1 MNTRT
6 QTGDALSPALS
17 EKMKQLSRDTLWL
30 GASVASAY
38 LALALLSFDAAD
50 PGWSHAVTSST
61 PIHNLG
67 GRPGAWIADL
77 LLYLFGKSAWWLAA
91 LPFFRLWQSHR
102 WFNQQGSNALPA
114 FYQAIPALL
123 LLLTASATLECLRF
137 YSHVGQLPLIAGG
150 LVGGTLGKGLFQ
162 VLGFTGATLFAL
174 AALILGWNGF
184 SGISLFRMT
193 ERMGELIETF
203 GLILTGQHPSRSA
216 RAAGQTAAQAN
227 AAPSSAATATANPAT
242 AMPQAAGE
250 AHESSLKQ
258 RFAGFGFFTRQST
271 QSAPATGSLSP
282 EDPPPGSG
290 QPLPQGQTRSERRE
304 PGFTQPQPA
313 SAAPGAA
320 YAYTSA
326 NAEAVPASDT
336 DAVPDQHAAAAVPE
350 NEALALPAKT
360 LVRIRLAAEQHS
372 GPALAS
378 PVYQP
383 QLTLLEP
390 PPTKPVAATDP
401 ESLEYI
407 SRQIER
413 KLGDFGIK
421 AKVIAA
427 RPGAAITR
435 YEIDAS
441 EGGALK
447 QVREQ
452 IHRVSRDLARS
463 LSIVGLRVVD
473 TVPDASTPC
482 MALEIPNARR
492 QNYYLRELVQHE
504 DFQKPELPLILGRAA
519 VGNQSMIGDLSR
531 LGHLLIAGGGG
542 SGRGESLHA
551 MLLGLLCKLSPQS
564 LRLILLDTR
573 MHELSAYN
581 DLPHLLTPLVSNK
594 QRAEKTLSWC
604 VAEIER
610 RTLLVK
616 GLGLPNLLALNQ
628 EIEAARQEGECIPHP
643 QDSVPLVA
651 VPSIVVAIEEL
662 ADLIITSG
670 KKIDEPLAIIA
681 RQGAA
686 VGVHLLVSTQRPSV
700 DVITSSVKATLPTRL
715 VFKLGTKVEST
726 LLLERSDAYDC
737 LLGGGDFLLQGKRG
751 ELPLRGLAPMV
762 TLDEIQRLLTQLRT
776 LGTPQYVAEIQEG
789 DKQARKTSTSGAVA
803 KVSDAEALYE
813 KAIDFLR
820 REGNVSATRLE
831 RGFGISY
838 NKADELITR
847 MENDGIVSKP
857 DRNGTRTLL
866 ETHDYRI
873 SA

>member
-38 LALALLSFDAAD
+38 LALALLSFDTAD

-77 LLYLFGKSAWWLAA
+77 LLYLFGQSAWWLVA

-102 WFNQQGSNALPA
+102 WFNQQGSNKLPA

-150 LVGGTLGKGLFQ
+150 LIGGTLGKGLFQ

-203 GLILTGQHPSRSA
+203 GLILTGQRPSRSG
-216 RAAGQTAAQAN
+216 RVVGQTAAQATS
-227 AAPSSAATATANPAT
+227 APSSAAADAANPAS

-250 AHESSLKQ
+250 AHESTPKQ
-258 RFAGFGFFTRQST
+258 RFAGFGFFVRKST
-271 QSAPATGSLSP
+271 QAASAAESLNP

-290 QPLPQGQTRSERRE
+290 QPLPQGPARNERRE
-304 PGFTQPQPA
+304 PGFAQPQTV
-313 SAAPGAA
+313 SAAHDAA
-320 YAYTSA
+320 YASA
-326 NAEAVPASDT
+326 SAESVPASDAIPEQQT
-336 DAVPDQHAAAAVPE
+336 VAAAPE

-360 LVRIRLAAEQHS
+360 LVRIRLAAEQHG

-383 QLTLLEP
+383 QITLLEP

-452 IHRVSRDLARS
+452 IHWVSRDLARS

-542 SGRGESLHA
+542 SGRAESLHA

-610 RTLLVK
+610 RTQLVK

-628 EIEAARQEGECIPHP
+628 EIEAARREGECIPHP
-643 QDSVPLVA
+643 QDSSPLVA
-651 VPSIVVAIEEL
+651 LPSIVVAIEEL

-789 DKQARKTSTSGAVA
+789 DKQARKTSATGAAA

-847 MENDGIVSKP
+847 MEKDGIVSKP